1 MLFLLQVNIFFCDLN
16 FLYEYLI
23 SRAKISR
30 GLILKREIKY
40 QIIR

>member
-1 MLFLLQVNIFFCDLN
+1 MLFLLQVNIFFLWFE

-30 GLILKREIKY
+30 RLILKREIKY